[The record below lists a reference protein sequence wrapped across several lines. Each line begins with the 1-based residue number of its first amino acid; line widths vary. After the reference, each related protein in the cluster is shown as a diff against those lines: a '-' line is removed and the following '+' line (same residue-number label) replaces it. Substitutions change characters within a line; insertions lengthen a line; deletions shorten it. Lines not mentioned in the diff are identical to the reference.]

1 MALEKE
7 ERDAST
13 DTCSSSQAAPA
24 PPTDDETPTPPASLP
39 PPHDAVSGDVDV
51 EWGER
56 DAGLCHR
63 RVTLSRNV
71 CTEATPRDA
80 DDAAAVDV
88 DAEASPPRNRC
99 TSSGDRASPPRVDV
113 YTESTESSLR

>member
-1 MALEKE
+1 MTLVPDGGVSCVDGGCGSGSGVDV
-7 ERDAST
+7 DAIGVG
-13 DTCSSSQAAPA
+13 
-24 PPTDDETPTPPASLP
+24 TPPASLP